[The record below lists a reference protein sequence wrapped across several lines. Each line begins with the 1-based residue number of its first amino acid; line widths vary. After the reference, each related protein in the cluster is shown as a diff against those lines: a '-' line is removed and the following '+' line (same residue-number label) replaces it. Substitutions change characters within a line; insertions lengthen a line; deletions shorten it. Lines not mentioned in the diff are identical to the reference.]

1 MLVTACIGS
10 LPCREVRSEKFFQ
23 NLKKLYS
30 TTSTKVNPSQN
41 AQAAQSASVVVGKA
55 FPKAVTVFSGLLD
68 CGHAAVRTW
77 FALRALSTQ
86 GWVDIRVS
94 DIANWLGCD
103 RSVIYKHLADKVFFP
118 QVYKVGKNIR
128 VYLGGIHKV
137 AIALGYMTA
146 KSLGAC
152 TEFDPKWLGR
162 HSLAVLY
169 GTELEA
175 QQGQSQ
181 AYFTALNSEGANE
194 DKIINP
200 AKAVKVLSKKEQ
212 VLTNARD
219 RRRKEL
225 GRSIV
230 LSGFRPKAF
239 RYFRIGHDQSVPGI
253 TQKELS
259 KRLNRSEQTIQ
270 RRLSNRTRV
279 RAGIA
284 PITRRRVIQ
293 KLTPDV
299 QKRFTEYLDHIN
311 ANYASVTLGDRTIQI
326 GRITIGNE
334 PPTVFRLLTNVY
346 EFNFPLLSAKRAR
359 SRVNR
364 LAKTLEERAMQRRTA

>member
-1 MLVTACIGS
+1 MSGFAEAAEQTRQLENVVEGRLPLAC
-10 LPCREVRSEKFFQ
+10 R
-23 NLKKLYS
+23 
-30 TTSTKVNPSQN
+30 
-41 AQAAQSASVVVGKA
+41 
-55 FPKAVTVFSGLLD
+55 VFSGLLD

-77 FALRALSTQ
+77 FALRSISTQ
-86 GWVDIRVS
+86 GWVDIRVVE
-94 DIANWLGCD
+94 IADWMGCD
-103 RSVIYKHLADKVFFP
+103 RSIVYKHLADKIFFP
-118 QVYKVGKNIR
+118 QVLKARGKIR
-128 VYLGGIHKV
+128 VYLRGIAKV
-137 AIALGYMTA
+137 AIALGYTRA

-175 QQGQSQ
+175 QQGQNQ

-212 VLTNARD
+212 VLTKARD

-253 TQKELS
+253 TQKEIG

-270 RRLSNRTRV
+270 RRLSNCTRV

-293 KLTPDV
+293 TLAPDV
-299 QKRFTEYLDHIN
+299 EKRFSEYLNHIN
-311 ANYASVTLGDRTIQI
+311 ANYASVSLGDHIIQI
-326 GRITIGNE
+326 GRIKIGE
-334 PPTVFRLLTNVY
+334 EQHQVYRLLTNIY
-346 EFNFPLLSAKRAR
+346 AFDFPLLSARRAR
-359 SRVNR
+359 ARLNR
-364 LAKTLEERAMQRRTA
+364 QAKAIEERAMQRRTA

>member
-1 MLVTACIGS
+1 
-10 LPCREVRSEKFFQ
+10 
-23 NLKKLYS
+23 LYP
-30 TTSTKVNPSQN
+30 NPSSLSN
-41 AQAAQSASVVVGKA
+41 PSTNTQAKQIALSVGEKAYPSAVV
-55 FPKAVTVFSGLLD
+55 VFSGLLD
-68 CGHAAVRTW
+68 CGHAAIRTW
-77 FALRALSTQ
+77 FCLKALDTKGQ
-86 GWVDIRVS
+86 GWVDFKIA
-94 DIANWLGCD
+94 DLANWMGCD
-103 RSVIYKHLADKVFFP
+103 RSIIYKHLPNKVFFP
-118 QVYKVGKNIR
+118 QVFNRRGKVR
-128 VYLGGIHKV
+128 VYLRGIAKV
-137 AIALGYMTA
+137 AISLGMDDA

-152 TEFDPKWLGR
+152 TEFDPKWLGK
-162 HSLAVLY
+162 HSLSVLY

-175 QQGQSQ
+175 QNGQRQ
-181 AYFTALNSEGANE
+181 AYLTALNSEGANE

-200 AKAVKVLSKKEQ
+200 AKAVNVLSKKEQ
-212 VLTNARD
+212 FLTKARD

-230 LSGFRPKAF
+230 LSGFRPKKAF

-259 KRLNRSEQTIQ
+259 KRLSRSEQTIQ

-311 ANYASVTLGDRTIQI
+311 ANYASVSLGDRVIQI
-326 GRITIGNE
+326 GRIAIGE
-334 PPTVFRLLTNVY
+334 EQPQVYRLLTNVY
-346 EFNFPLLSAKRAR
+346 EFDFPLLSAKRAR

-364 LAKTLEERAMQRRTA
+364 LAKTTKERAMQRRTA

>member
-1 MLVTACIGS
+1 MVTNS
-10 LPCREVRSEKFFQ
+10 
-23 NLKKLYS
+23 
-30 TTSTKVNPSQN
+30 STKTQLSKRLPT
-41 AQAAQSASVVVGKA
+41 AVV
-55 FPKAVTVFSGLLD
+55 VFSGLLD
-68 CGHAAVRTW
+68 CGYAAVRSW
-77 FALRALSTQ
+77 FALRAMDAMGQ
-86 GWVDIRVS
+86 GWVDFKITEFA
-94 DIANWLGCD
+94 DWLGCD
-103 RSVIYKHLADKVFFP
+103 RSTIYRHLSNKVFFP
-118 QVYKVGKNIR
+118 QVINRRGNVR
-128 VYLGGIHKV
+128 VYLAGIAKV
-137 AIALGYMTA
+137 AIALGLCTA

-152 TEFDPKWLGR
+152 TEFNPKWLGR

-181 AYFTALNSEGANE
+181 AYLTASNSEGA
-194 DKIINP
+194 DSSKIINP

-212 VLTNARD
+212 VLSSAMH
-219 RRRKEL
+219 RRRKEVSPACVGVVQRKEL
-225 GRSIV
+225 GRSVI
-230 LSGFRPKAF
+230 LPGFRPKASAF

-253 TQKELS
+253 TQKEVG

-311 ANYASVTLGDRTIQI
+311 TNYASVTLDDRIIQI
-326 GRITIGNE
+326 GRIKIGE
-334 PPTVFRLLTNVY
+334 EQPQVYRLLTNVY

-364 LAKTLEERAMQRRTA
+364 LAKTIEERTMQRRTA

>member
-1 MLVTACIGS
+1 MSGFTENVEQACPLENVVQGR
-10 LPCREVRSEKFFQ
+10 LPLAVRIF
-23 NLKKLYS
+23 
-30 TTSTKVNPSQN
+30 
-41 AQAAQSASVVVGKA
+41 A
-55 FPKAVTVFSGLLD
+55 GLLD
-68 CGHAAVRTW
+68 CGRSAVRTW
-77 FALRALSTQ
+77 FALRAISTQ
-86 GWVDIRVS
+86 GWVDIKVAE
-94 DIANWLGCD
+94 IAKWLSCD
-103 RSVIYKHLADKVFFP
+103 RSIVYRHLGDKIFFP
-118 QVYKVGKNIR
+118 QVSRVGGKVR
-128 VYLGGIHKV
+128 VYLAGIAKV
-137 AIALGYMTA
+137 GIALGYTTA

-152 TEFDPKWLGR
+152 TEFYPKWLGR

-181 AYFTALNSEGANE
+181 AYFTALNSEGADE
-194 DKIINP
+194 SKIINP

-212 VLTNARD
+212 VLTKARD

-253 TQKELS
+253 TQKEIG

-293 KLTPDV
+293 KLAPDV
-299 QKRFTEYLDHIN
+299 EKRFSEYLNHIN
-311 ANYASVTLGDRTIQI
+311 ANYASVSLGDRIIQI
-326 GRITIGNE
+326 GRIKIGE
-334 PPTVFRLLTNVY
+334 EQHQVYRLLTNVY
-346 EFNFPLLSAKRAR
+346 SFDFPLLSARRAR
-359 SRVNR
+359 ARLNR
-364 LAKTLEERAMQRRTA
+364 LAKTIEERAMQRRTA